1 MSSLRLVFA
10 SALLMSAIA
19 CGDSSPPAAPSP
31 TPAPAP
37 SPPPPGPASTVSI
50 PMNAAALGDRAYV
63 PRDLTVTAGTRVTW
77 TNTDSV
83 AHTSTSNA
91 NGWNSGVIAPNGQ
104 FSFTFQTAG
113 SFPYH
118 CAIHPGMVGT
128 IVVQ

>member
-10 SALLMSAIA
+10 SALLMSAIG
-19 CGDSSPPAAPSP
+19 CGDSSPPPAPSP
-31 TPAPAP
+31 TPAP
-37 SPPPPGPASTVSI
+37 SPPPAGSASTVSI
-50 PMNAAALGDRAYV
+50 PLNAAALGDRAYV
-63 PRDLTVTAGTRVTW
+63 PRDLTVTVGTRVTW
-77 TNTDSV
+77 TNTDTV

-104 FSFTFQTAG
+104 FSFTFAAAG

-128 IVVQ
+128 VVVQ